1 MRYAKLVECYEKL
14 EKTTKKLEKR
24 DILAGLYRDCEEDDL
39 YRVTLLSM
47 GAVFSAGGLELGIAE
62 ETIKRVIAKVTGA
75 GEADVTKKFKE
86 TGDLGLAA
94 EQLLKNKKQ
103 ETLGRKDLTVE
114 KVFENLRK
122 LPEISGTGSQDKK
135 ILLIAELLSSASPKE
150 ARYIM
155 RTVLGEMRVG
165 VAAGLVRDALAK
177 AFEQNSEDIEKCFDV
192 IGDYGR
198 VAQLAAEGKLHA
210 EITVGMPVRVMLAD
224 RSPGLKEALDE
235 FEKAAAEWKY
245 DGFRIQGHKSG
256 NKIKIFSRRMEDVTN
271 QFPDIAKW
279 ARENIKAKECIIEG
293 EALAVDKN
301 LKPLPF
307 QVLSRRIQRKY
318 DIEKT
323 VKEIPVQINLFEL
336 LYLNGVSYMNKP
348 LSDRWNALKKIIKE
362 TDHFRLADHI
372 EPKSYEEAEKFY
384 KRSLA
389 MQQEGVIVKN
399 LDAHYQPGKRVGFWL
414 KVKEILEPL
423 DLVVVGGEWGEGKR
437 ARWIGSLIL
446 AARHGNEF
454 VETGRMASGLTEQQ
468 MEDLTKKLK
477 PLITEEHGKIVKVK
491 PEIVVEVGYE
501 EIQRSPKYPSGYAL
515 RFPRLLRIREKEDKG
530 PKDANTVADIEKFF
544 RMQGRKK

>member
-14 EKTTKKLEKR
+14 KKTTKKLEKR
-24 DILAGLYRDCEEDDL
+24 DILAELYRDCEEHDL

-62 ETIKRVIAKVTGA
+62 EMIKRVIARIAGA

-103 ETLGRKDLTVE
+103 LSLGKKELTVE

-122 LPEISGTGSQDKK
+122 LPEISGTGSQERK
-135 ILLIAELLSSASPKE
+135 LTLIAELLSSASPKE

-165 VAAGLVRDALAK
+165 VAAGIVRDALAK
-177 AFEQNSEDIEKCFDV
+177 AFEQDSKDIEKCFDI

-198 VAQLAAEGKLHA
+198 VAQLAAAGNLKA
-210 EITVGMPVRVMLAD
+210 EITIGRPIRVMLAD
-224 RSPGLKEALDE
+224 RAADLKEALSE
-235 FEKAAAEWKY
+235 FERAACEWKY
-245 DGFRIQGHKSG
+245 DGFRVQISKSG
-256 NKIKIFSRRMEDVTN
+256 NKIWVFSRRMEDVTN
-271 QFPDIAKW
+271 QFPDIARW
-279 ARENIKAKECIIEG
+279 AKENIKAKECIIEG
-293 EALAVDKN
+293 EALAVDKS

-323 VKEIPVQINLFEL
+323 VKEIPVQVNLFEL
-336 LYLNGVSYMNKP
+336 LYLNGVSYMSKP
-348 LSDRWNALKKIIKE
+348 LSERWNALKKIVHE
-362 TDHFRLADHI
+362 TTHFRLADHI

-384 KRSLA
+384 KKSLA
-389 MQQEGVIVKN
+389 MNQEGVIVKN

-423 DLVVVGGEWGEGKR
+423 DLVIVGGEWGEGKR

-468 MEDLTKKLK
+468 MEELTKKLK
-477 PLITEEHGKIVKVK
+477 PLITEEHGKIVKTR

-501 EIQRSPKYPSGYAL
+501 EIQKSSKYPSGYAL
-515 RFPRLLRIREKEDKG
+515 RFPRLLRIREPSDKG
-530 PKDANTVADIEKFF
+530 PKDTNTVADIEKLF
-544 RMQGRKK
+544 RQLKRK